1 MAKQEI
7 SKIENFN
14 VNALEE
20 IKGKEKLIESVIKE
34 NPFVKIVDNKTYEEA
49 KKSRTALRTC
59 RTDLEKE
66 EKALHNAVKNLQGTK
81 T

>member
-34 NPFVKIVDNKTYEEA
+34 NPFVKIVDNKTYEEG
-49 KKSRTALRTC
+49 KKSLTALRTC

-66 EKALHNAVKNLQGTK
+66 
-81 T
+81 